1 MKESITPLV
10 AEAAKLRV
18 RCRANPPQR
27 ILVVADDFETREI
40 GSSVLRHS
48 GFEVDAAGDGAV
60 AWQALNTGHYDLLI
74 TDYKMPRM
82 SGVELLMKV
91 HAAHMALPVIMTA
104 AVLPRDQFT
113 RYPWLKPAAMLQQPC
128 TVVDLVGT
136 VNQVLWT
143 TEVARQQI
151 APTPIR
157 QSQAT
162 IQWLAELMFLLR
174 SPVFR

>member
-27 ILVVADDFETREI
+27 ILVVDDDFETREI
-40 GSSVLRHS
+40 GSSVLRRS

-82 SGVELLMKV
+82 SGVELLMKLHAV
-91 HAAHMALPVIMTA
+91 HMTLPAIMAAAT
-104 AVLPRDQFT
+104 LPRDQFA
-113 RYPWLKPAAMLQQPC
+113 RYPWLKPAAMLLQPC
-128 TVVDLVGT
+128 TVAELLGT
-136 VNQVLWT
+136 VNKVFAA
-143 TEVARQQI
+143 TEAAHEQI
-151 APTPIR
+151 SPTPIR
-157 QSQAT
+157 QSQAAS
-162 IQWLAELMFLLR
+162 QWWAELMILLR
-174 SPVFR
+174 RPVFS